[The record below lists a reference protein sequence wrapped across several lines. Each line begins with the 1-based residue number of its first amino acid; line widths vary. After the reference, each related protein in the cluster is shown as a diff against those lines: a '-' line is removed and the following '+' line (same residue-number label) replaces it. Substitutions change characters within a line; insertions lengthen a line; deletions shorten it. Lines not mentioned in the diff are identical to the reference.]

1 MTQHINLYNP
11 LFEKKEKPFSARTMS
26 QALGLI
32 FVGLVT
38 MHVYATFQA
47 RSAERAAA
55 QLASQLNLQRE
66 QVAKLTKAGAPTR
79 SKALEAEIA
88 RLEAEVKARQTSL
101 QAISTGELGN
111 VSGFSEFLAALG
123 RQAMPGIWLTSIS
136 IADSGNELLVQ
147 GRALRADLMPGFL
160 RGLNNEAVMRGR
172 RVTEL
177 KLTAKAPPPAEKGA
191 ATQATGYIEFSL
203 TAPLQLAEAPPAAG
217 PGGTP

>member
-11 LFEKKEKPFSARTMS
+11 LFEKKEKPFSARTMI

-32 FVGLVT
+32 VVGLAT
-38 MHVYATFQA
+38 MHVYANFQA
-47 RSAERAAA
+47 RSAERLAG
-55 QLASQLNLQRE
+55 QLGNQLNLQRE
-66 QVAKLTKAGAPTR
+66 QVAKLAKVGAPTR

-88 RLEAEVKARQTSL
+88 RLEAEVKARQASL

-111 VSGFSEFLAALG
+111 VAGFSEFLAALG
-123 RQAMPGIWLTSIS
+123 RQAMPGIWLTSIT

-147 GRALRADLMPGFL
+147 GRALRADLMPAFL
-160 RGLNNEAVMRGR
+160 RGLNNEPVMRGR

-177 KLTAKAPPPAEKGA
+177 KLSAKTPPPAEKGA
-191 ATQATGYIEFSL
+191 ATQATPYIEFSL
-203 TAPLQLAEAPPAAG
+203 TAPLQLAEVSPAGG